1 MTMNI
6 RTTSFA
12 SLLAVLAACGSGDS
26 ETHTLTSGTYAV
38 SSATGGTA
46 PDTNPECSGLLASYQ
61 VTPAK
66 TLTLTVSGTTAASID
81 TGGTPGD
88 DTLPT
93 VTITANA
100 LDTGTTGTRTI
111 TGSGTSGTC
120 NVDVTKTF
128 SGSITADNTAEL
140 TYTFKAVKQAASDTC
155 DDTNS
160 VILPIPC
167 SSAIHFL
174 ATKQE

>member
-1 MTMNI
+1 MSI

-12 SLLAVLAACGSGDS
+12 VLLAVLAACGSSDS
-26 ETHTLTSGTYAV
+26 ATHTLASGTYAV
-38 SSATGGTA
+38 SSATSGTA
-46 PDTNPECSGLLASYQ
+46 PDTNPECSGFLASYQ

-66 TLTLTVSGTTAASID
+66 TLALTVSGTTASID
-81 TGGTPGD
+81 TGGTPSD

-93 VTITANA
+93 MTIAANS
-100 LDTGTTGTRTI
+100 LDTDTTGTRTI

-120 NVDVTKTF
+120 NVGVTKTF
-128 SGSITADNTAEL
+128 SGSITADNTVEL
-140 TYTFKAVKQAASDTC
+140 TYTFKAVKQTASDTC

-174 ATKQE
+174 ATKQ